1 MGSLEQVDPD
11 VTAAPKAVL
20 LQDTL
25 LVHLHTSLHP
35 CLWAL
40 GKGGNCFI
48 TGVSLLG
55 MGKEEDLGLGPW
67 AGGRSPAL
75 HGHPLLQQLPHQACQ
90 GDGPWRAVWGLPGDT
105 GPIRSCWDSA
115 RTPRHVGFSGSAA
128 LRSLLHYKG
137 QCYMSIP
144 KVPAALLERCY
155 VLKRT
160 ATNQVSAGFLLAL
173 QVRDPQTAEDLFRH
187 QNLGAL

>member
-11 VTAAPKAVL
+11 VTVAPKAAL

-40 GKGGNCFI
+40 EKGGNCFV

-55 MGKEEDLGLGPW
+55 MGKEEHLGLGPW
-67 AGGRSPAL
+67 AGGRPPAL

-90 GDGPWRAVWGLPGDT
+90 GDGPRRALWALPGGT
-105 GPIRSCWDSA
+105 GA
-115 RTPRHVGFSGSAA
+115 YQKLLGFC
-128 LRSLLHYKG
+128 
-137 QCYMSIP
+137 Q
-144 KVPAALLERCY
+144 
-155 VLKRT
+155 
-160 ATNQVSAGFLLAL
+160 
-173 QVRDPQTAEDLFRH
+173 DPQACWLFWLCSH
-187 QNLGAL
+187 SSPPQLQGTVLHEHSQSA